1 MWESDTCPVGNGRA
15 RKIGRQFVLFWLDK
29 FATLVA
35 IMLKWKNVVL
45 YLVRVAAVPA
55 ALLLLVGPRRE
66 LIGITVGIGLLALP
80 VARGRVMAIVLPVGA
95 AIAAVAAG
103 FRIQFITNPT
113 GGYVYF
119 THTAFVIT
127 FLWIAAMLG
136 VRTELERRL
145 PHHSLQVMIDAVVVL
160 NAVFL
165 VAISPQARANHLAV
179 ALAIAGVIVLI
190 TYKFLPH
197 RAGYAPE
204 HAVIAFIFAA
214 FGISGAVKGAVSIS
228 LLGPLAVLGVPFLIT
243 AQAHFSPAAAVLLPR
258 WFRENRYSQDEFVGA
273 VFIVTTA
280 LVSAAIIA
288 AHYPIGYAFIPAV
301 VIPAVYGWDRLRRR
315 VARFVDTDAKP
326 GGLFGIEF
334 APVTL
339 EQAVARAQSLV
350 GIPGPARIVVTPNPS
365 AVLISM
371 RDPALRAAYT
381 HADLVLADGIGIVWA
396 LRTLGRP
403 VPARVTGVDLT
414 LRLMRWAGTR
424 STRVFLLGGR
434 PGVAQRAAQRLR
446 TQFPGINI
454 VGTHHGYFATDADV
468 IAQIAAAR
476 PDIVLVGMGVPRQ
489 ERFMLT
495 ARAALS
501 DAVLI
506 GVGGTLDL
514 LAGLIKRAPQA
525 WQRWGL
531 EWVYR
536 TVHEPHRI
544 TRVWDIPR
552 FIVLVWT
559 LRAVS
564 TLAAVPIRPPD
575 RPLPLAP
582 FPANHQIRDER

>member
-1 MWESDTCPVGNGRA
+1 MV
-15 RKIGRQFVLFWLDK
+15 
-29 FATLVA
+29 
-35 IMLKWKNVVL
+35 KWKNAVL

-55 ALLLLVGPRRE
+55 VLLLLVGPRSE

-80 VARGRVMAIVLPVGA
+80 VARGRVWAIVLPVGA
-95 AIAAVAAG
+95 AIAAVVAG

-136 VRTELERRL
+136 VRAELERRL
-145 PHHSLQVMIDAVVVL
+145 PHHPLQVMIDAVLVL

-165 VAISPQARANHLAV
+165 VAISPQARANHLAI
-179 ALAIAGVIVLI
+179 ALVIAGLVVLI
-190 TYKFLPH
+190 TYKFLP
-197 RAGYAPE
+197 RRGGYAPE

-243 AQAHFSPAAAVLLPR
+243 ARAYFSPATEAVLPH
-258 WFRENRYSQDEFVGA
+258 WFRKNRYSQYEFVGA
-273 VFIVTTA
+273 VFLVTTA

-288 AHYPIGYAFIPAV
+288 AHHPIGYAFIPAA
-301 VIPAVYGWDRLRRR
+301 VIPAGYGWDRLRRR
-315 VARFVDTDAKP
+315 VARFVDIDTER
-326 GGLFGIEF
+326 GGLFGIRF
-334 APVTL
+334 APITL
-339 EQAVARAQSLV
+339 DQAMERVQGMI
-350 GIPGPARIVVTPNPS
+350 GIPGPARIVVTPNPG
-365 AVLISM
+365 AVLVSM
-371 RDPALRAAYT
+371 RDPALRAAYIN
-381 HADLVLADGIGIVWA
+381 ADLVLADGIGIVWA
-396 LRTLGRP
+396 LRGLGRP

-414 LRLMRWAGTR
+414 VRLMRWAGTR
-424 STRVFLLGGR
+424 GTRVFLLGGR
-434 PGVAQRAAQRLR
+434 PRVAQRAAQRLR
-446 TQFPGINI
+446 ARFPGINI
-454 VGTHHGYFATDADV
+454 VGAHHGYFTADADV
-468 IAQIAAAR
+468 ISQIAAAR

-489 ERFMLT
+489 ERFMLA
-495 ARAALS
+495 ARAELS
-501 DAVLI
+501 GAVLI

-525 WQRWGL
+525 WQQWGL

-536 TVHEPHRI
+536 TVHESHRI
-544 TRVWDIPR
+544 KRVWDIPR
-552 FIVLVWT
+552 FIALVLT

-564 TLAAVPIRPPD
+564 ALASATPIRPPD

-582 FPANHQIRDER
+582 FPANRRIRDER